1 MIFTAK
7 LVQMSA
13 MCKKKTDFLFAYS
26 RVQPNLSKI
35 SATWVKSKIKTQV
48 FDYAY
53 VMEPYNTQDSIIGTA
68 IQELSSN
75 AMIQVRV

>member
-13 MCKKKTDFLFAYS
+13 MCKKKADFLFAYS

-35 SATWVKSKIKTQV
+35 SAT
-48 FDYAY
+48 
-53 VMEPYNTQDSIIGTA
+53 
-68 IQELSSN
+68 
-75 AMIQVRV
+75 

>member
-1 MIFTAK
+1 MIITAK

-35 SATWVKSKIKTQV
+35 SATRVECAKEIRFSV
-48 FDYAY
+48 YAF
-53 VMEPYNTQDSIIGTA
+53 IGFKFFCG
-68 IQELSSN
+68 E
-75 AMIQVRV
+75 

>member
-35 SATWVKSKIKTQV
+35 SANELNVQKKSV
-48 FDYAY
+48 FLCMPSLA
-53 VMEPYNTQDSIIGTA
+53 
-68 IQELSSN
+68 LSFFVVN
-75 AMIQVRV
+75 NFQM

>member
-35 SATWVKSKIKTQV
+35 SANECNVQGGARVLLT
-48 FDYAY
+48 AY
-53 VMEPYNTQDSIIGTA
+53 SA
-68 IQELSSN
+68 LSFFVVN
-75 AMIQVRV
+75 NFQM

>member
-35 SATWVKSKIKTQV
+35 SASRVECAKEIRFSVYIFIGFEV
-48 FDYAY
+48 FCG
-53 VMEPYNTQDSIIGTA
+53 E
-68 IQELSSN
+68 
-75 AMIQVRV
+75 

>member
-35 SATWVKSKIKTQV
+35 TASRAQMQKNKHFLFFLLCRGAAQFIQS
-48 FDYAY
+48 
-53 VMEPYNTQDSIIGTA
+53 YNK
-68 IQELSSN
+68 
-75 AMIQVRV
+75 

>member
-35 SATWVKSKIKTQV
+35 SAT
-48 FDYAY
+48 
-53 VMEPYNTQDSIIGTA
+53 
-68 IQELSSN
+68 
-75 AMIQVRV
+75 RVECAKEIRFSVYT

>member
-35 SATWVKSKIKTQV
+35 SANECNVQGGAGV
-48 FDYAY
+48 LLMAY
-53 VMEPYNTQDSIIGTA
+53 SA
-68 IQELSSN
+68 LSFFVVN
-75 AMIQVRV
+75 NFQM